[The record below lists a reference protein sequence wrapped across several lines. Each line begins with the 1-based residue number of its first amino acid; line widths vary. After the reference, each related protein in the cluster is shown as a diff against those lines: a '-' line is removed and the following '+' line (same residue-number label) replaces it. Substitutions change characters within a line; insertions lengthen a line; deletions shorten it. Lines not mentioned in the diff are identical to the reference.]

1 MSDKTLTLEIV
12 TPQRKILSEKVKA
25 FVVPAVQGSMGVLY
39 NHAPIIAE
47 LEMGEIKYKVDDKYE
62 IISLCSTGFLE
73 LSDNK
78 ATIIANTAELVC
90 DIDLERAKAARE
102 RALRRLKGQDKEI
115 DMLRAE
121 LALKRAMIR
130 IKAKEHQ

>member
-1 MSDKTLTLEIV
+1 MVSY
-12 TPQRKILSEKVKA
+12 
-25 FVVPAVQGSMGVLY
+25 Y

-115 DMLRAE
+115 DILRAE

>member
-12 TPQRKILSEKVKA
+12 TPKSKILSEKVTA
-25 FVVPAVQGSMGVLY
+25 FVVPAVQGSMGILY

-47 LEMGEIKYKVDDKYE
+47 LEMGEIKYKVDGKYE

-78 ATIIANTAELVC
+78 ATIIANTAELAC
-90 DIDLERAKAARE
+90 DIDLERAQAARE
-102 RALRRLKGQDKEI
+102 RALRRLQGKEKNI
-115 DMLRAE
+115 DTLRAE
-121 LALKRAMIR
+121 LALKRAMVR
-130 IKAKEHQ
+130 MKAKEHQ

>member
-12 TPQRKILSEKVKA
+12 TPQRKILSEKVTA

-47 LEMGEIKYKVDDKYE
+47 LDMGEIKYKVDGKYE
-62 IISLCSTGFLE
+62 IISLCSPGFLE

-78 ATIIANTAELVC
+78 ATIIAHTAELAC

-102 RALRRLKGQDKEI
+102 RALRRLKGKDKEI

-121 LALKRAMIR
+121 LALKRAIIR